1 MAIPPPSLAT
11 SSAALSGLAAAMTAE
26 MAPKNPLFPIAFKND
41 DRVNE
46 GADDEDDDDDEGR
59 ISPGVESPSQ
69 MVNGG
74 AGSGCDGVGGHKNN
88 NVESRLL
95 LQGSIDSLRL
105 RAKEMSAEAVDV
117 KASAAAGDDA

>member
-41 DRVNE
+41 DRSND
-46 GADDEDDDDDEGR
+46 GDDDEEGR
-59 ISPGVESPSQ
+59 ISPGVESPSHTL
-69 MVNGG
+69 NGG
-74 AGSGCDGVGGHKNN
+74 GASVGHKNN
-88 NVESRLL
+88 NDVESRLL

-105 RAKEMSAEAVDV
+105 RAKEVSAESAEAAVDV
-117 KASAAAGDDA
+117 KASAAAGDA

>member
-41 DRVNE
+41 DRSND
-46 GADDEDDDDDEGR
+46 GDDDEDGR

-69 MVNGG
+69 MPNGG
-74 AGSGCDGVGGHKNN
+74 TAASVGHKNN
-88 NVESRLL
+88 NDVESRLL

-105 RAKEMSAEAVDV
+105 RAKEVSAESTEAAVGV
-117 KASAAAGDDA
+117 KASAAAGDA

>member
-41 DRVNE
+41 DRSND
-46 GADDEDDDDDEGR
+46 GDDDEDGR

-69 MVNGG
+69 MPNGG
-74 AGSGCDGVGGHKNN
+74 TAAASAVGHKNN
-88 NVESRLL
+88 NDVESRLL

-105 RAKEMSAEAVDV
+105 RAKEVSAESAEAAVDV
-117 KASAAAGDDA
+117 KASAAAGDA

>member
-41 DRVNE
+41 DRSND
-46 GADDEDDDDDEGR
+46 GDDDEEGR
-59 ISPGVESPSQ
+59 ISPGVESPSHTL
-69 MVNGG
+69 NGG
-74 AGSGCDGVGGHKNN
+74 AAASAVGNKNN
-88 NVESRLL
+88 NDVESRLL

-105 RAKEMSAEAVDV
+105 RAKEVSAESATEAAVDV
-117 KASAAAGDDA
+117 KASAAAGDA

>member
-41 DRVNE
+41 DRSND
-46 GADDEDDDDDEGR
+46 GDDDEEGR

-69 MVNGG
+69 MPNGG
-74 AGSGCDGVGGHKNN
+74 TAASAVGHKNN
-88 NVESRLL
+88 NDVESRLL

-105 RAKEMSAEAVDV
+105 RAKEVSAESAEAAVDV
-117 KASAAAGDDA
+117 KASAAAGDA

>member
-41 DRVNE
+41 DRSND
-46 GADDEDDDDDEGR
+46 GDDDEEGR

-69 MVNGG
+69 MPNGG
-74 AGSGCDGVGGHKNN
+74 AAASAVGHKNN
-88 NVESRLL
+88 NDVESRLL

-105 RAKEMSAEAVDV
+105 RAKEVSAESAEAAVDV
-117 KASAAAGDDA
+117 KASAAAGDA